1 MATRTINVRPE
12 TLIIIAGPTA
22 SGKTKLAVNAAKILS
37 TEVISAD
44 SRQFYREL
52 NIGVARPSTE
62 ELQAVK
68 HHFIAFRSIQDPYDT
83 GQYEADVL
91 ETLEGLFPTN
101 PVVIMAGGSGLYI
114 RAVCQGLDDLPAP
127 EPGLREQIRE
137 EYQAKG
143 IEHLRQQ
150 LKELDPAYYAQV
162 DLMNPNRLM
171 RAIEVSKTAGKPY
184 SSLRKGHARK
194 REFNIFKFGVDIP
207 KEELHSR
214 INSRVDQMMA
224 DGLQEEARGLYPYR
238 HLNALNTVGYKELFL
253 CFDNRINLEEASEK
267 IKTNTRHYAKRQLTW
282 FRKDPEI
289 RWLPPDGILEE
300 INKIRK

>member
-1 MATRTINVRPE
+1 MATRTINAQSK

-22 SGKTKLAVNAAKILS
+22 SGKTKLAVNAAKSLS

-44 SRQFYREL
+44 SRQFYKEL

-62 ELQAVK
+62 ELEAVK
-68 HHFIAFRSIQDPYDT
+68 HHFIAFRSIHDPYDI

-91 ETLEGLFPTN
+91 DTLEDLFTVH
-101 PVVIMAGGSGLYI
+101 PVVIMTGGSGLYI

-143 IEHLRQQ
+143 IEHLRRM
-150 LKELDPAYYAQV
+150 LKELDPAYYSQV

-184 SSLRKGHARK
+184 SSLRKGLVRE
-194 REFNIFKFGVDIP
+194 REFDILKFGVDIP
-207 KEELHSR
+207 REELHRR

-238 HLNALNTVGYKELFL
+238 HLNALNTVGYKELFRYFNNEITL
-253 CFDNRINLEEASEK
+253 DEAVVS
-267 IKTNTRHYAKRQLTW
+267 IRTNTRQYAKRQVTW
-282 FRKDPEI
+282 FRKDTEI
-289 RWLPPDGILEE
+289 RWLPADGILEE
-300 INKIRK
+300 INNIRK